1 MEYKVYT
8 GLERPDM
15 FEIQSGIDW
24 PEFILHDPVSDR
36 YWEGLFEKFSAY
48 QFALFRGDEMV
59 GCANSIPLS
68 MDIDAMEYNDRG
80 WDWALEKGFK
90 DLASQKTATVLC
102 GLQIGINNNYKGK
115 GISSLLI
122 DGMRN
127 IALQHQYKALILP
140 IRPTL
145 KHKYPLLDMNEYIH
159 WTNKNGMPYDPW
171 IRAHV
176 KYGAEIV
183 SVCKKAM
190 YIPGTIAEWESW
202 TGLSF
207 QTSGNYIVEGAL
219 SAVNVSLEKDLVEYM
234 EPNVWVIHTL

>member
-8 GLERPDM
+8 GVERPDM

-36 YWEGLFEKFSAY
+36 YWESLFEKFPAC
-48 QFALFRGDEMV
+48 QFALFDGEEMV

-68 MDIDAMEYNDRG
+68 MNRDAMEFNDRG
-80 WDWALEKGFK
+80 WDWALEKGFE
-90 DLASQKTATVLC
+90 DLASEKAATVLC
-102 GLQIGINNNYKGK
+102 GLQIGINNCYKGK

-122 DGMRN
+122 EEMRN
-127 IALQHQYKALILP
+127 IALLHQYKALILP

-145 KHKYPLLDMNEYIH
+145 KHKYPLLDTNEYIR
-159 WTNKNGMPYDPW
+159 WKNKNGMPFDPW

-183 SVCKKAM
+183 SVCEKAM

-207 QTSGNYIVEGAL
+207 QTSGSYIVEGAL
-219 SAVNVSLEKDLVEYM
+219 TPVNVSLENDLVEYT